1 MRGKRHDR
9 SRVPHRGRIIPA
21 RAGQT
26 FRRSHRSGTRP
37 DHPRACGAN
46 AVDVDGFVV
55 HAGSSPRVRGKLYTH
70 AVHVHAA
77 RIIPARAGQTVEL
90 LEAKAP
96 RTDHPRACGAN
107 PSDRG
112 SRVWCPGS
120 SPRVRGKHGYR
131 LGHLG
136 HGRIIPA
143 RAGQTAAH
151 VYDIRKGADH
161 PRACGANH
169 DVDIPQQRDTG
180 SSPRVRG
187 KPTIVNQSFTKSR
200 IIPARAGQTR
210 PLAVCSTVVADHPRA
225 CGANDVSPRDGGAS
239 DGSSPRVRGKLE
251 HAVGDTAQIR
261 IIPARA
267 GQTSGWRGSRRFR
280 PDHPRACGANDA
292 MLRLISRPL
301 GSSPRVRGKHHRYAR
316 LRVHERII
324 PARAGQTSQPLRPL
338 GFRPDHPRACGANI
352 CSPLATASSAGSS
365 PRVRGKPG
373 DAGHRLGDG
382 RIIPARAG
390 QTIRPSPMTVRPQDH
405 PRACGA
411 NLAHAF
417 GNLFA
422 IGSSPRVRGKLPGW

>member
-151 VYDIRKGADH
+151 VYDIRKG
-161 PRACGANH
+161 
-169 DVDIPQQRDTG
+169 
-180 SSPRVRG
+180 
-187 KPTIVNQSFTKSR
+187 
-200 IIPARAGQTR
+200 
-210 PLAVCSTVVADHPRA
+210 ADHPRA

>member
-1 MRGKRHDR
+1 MTEAAYRTEVGSSPRVRGKRFADHI
-9 SRVPHRGRIIPA
+9 VRGPVRIIPA

-26 FRRSHRSGTRP
+26 QSMSMALSYMP

-46 AVDVDGFVV
+46 CILMPYMSML
-55 HAGSSPRVRGKLYTH
+55 H
-70 AVHVHAA
+70 
-77 RIIPARAGQTVEL
+77 
-90 LEAKAP
+90 
-96 RTDHPRACGAN
+96 
-107 PSDRG
+107 
-112 SRVWCPGS
+112 
-120 SPRVRGKHGYR
+120 
-131 LGHLG
+131 
-136 HGRIIPA
+136 
-143 RAGQTAAH
+143 
-151 VYDIRKGADH
+151 
-161 PRACGANH
+161 
-169 DVDIPQQRDTG
+169 G